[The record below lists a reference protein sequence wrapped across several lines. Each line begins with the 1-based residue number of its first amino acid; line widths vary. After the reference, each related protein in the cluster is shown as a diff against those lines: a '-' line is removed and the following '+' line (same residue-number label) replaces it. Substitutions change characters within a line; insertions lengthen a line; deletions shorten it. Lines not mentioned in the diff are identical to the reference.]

1 MIQFKEWHLTWDGA
15 PVAMQFD
22 SGSVPLEIRGELGL
36 TTPLEAEFDALRAK
50 YGNKIAPLVVPIWDE
65 GKKVTG
71 IIDVLKDVTPF
82 VNEERGRR
90 LTLVEECRRRWL
102 RGAANSLHSVDYN
115 GKYEETDENRE
126 ETE

>member
-1 MIQFKEWHLTWDGA
+1 
-15 PVAMQFD
+15 
-22 SGSVPLEIRGELGL
+22 LEKMMNYKL
-36 TTPLEAEFDALRAK
+36 
-50 YGNKIAPLVVPIWDE
+50 
-65 GKKVTG
+65 G
-71 IIDVLKDVTPF
+71 IIDVLKDVAPF

>member
-1 MIQFKEWHLTWDGA
+1 MEARLTNIYADL
-15 PVAMQFD
+15 VA
-22 SGSVPLEIRGELGL
+22 LEKMMNYKL
-36 TTPLEAEFDALRAK
+36 
-50 YGNKIAPLVVPIWDE
+50 
-65 GKKVTG
+65 G
-71 IIDVLKDVTPF
+71 IIDVLKDVAPF

-115 GKYEETDENRE
+115 GKYEETDENKE